1 MIFQINYIVQLFRVD
16 CFARADIILT
26 MKILEKFSVPIL
38 AATTL
43 ISSGCVGAHPG
54 DLVPG
59 CSSLSGEDLH
69 AFVQNIHQPNPTSP
83 NNPDQTSLEH

>member
-1 MIFQINYIVQLFRVD
+1 MQIPKTFLAPV
-16 CFARADIILT
+16 
-26 MKILEKFSVPIL
+26 L

-43 ISSGCVGAHPG
+43 FSSGCVGAHPE

-59 CSSLSGEDLH
+59 CSSLSGTDLQ
-69 AFVQNIHQPNPTSP
+69 ALVDNIHQADPTPP